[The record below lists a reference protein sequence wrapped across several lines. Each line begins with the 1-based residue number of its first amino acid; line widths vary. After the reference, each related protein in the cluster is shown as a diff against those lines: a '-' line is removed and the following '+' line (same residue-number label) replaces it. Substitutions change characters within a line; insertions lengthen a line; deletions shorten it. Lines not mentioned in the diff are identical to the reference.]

1 MPKSRSSSSQSDLT
15 LLVQQEGQIDQEVFL
30 QHGLTIGRAASNT
43 VCIEDPEV
51 EHIHARVLRQA
62 DGSFILQAED
72 HATFQAVS
80 SEDGSTQTTDKAALQ
95 ADQKAS
101 GRRPA
106 RGVSQ

>member
-1 MPKSRSSSSQSDLT
+1 MKPTSSQADLT
-15 LLVQQEGQIDQEVFL
+15 LLVQQEGRIDQEVFL
-30 QHGLTIGRAASNT
+30 QHGLTIGRASSNT

>member
-1 MPKSRSSSSQSDLT
+1 MPAGKPTSSQADLT
-15 LLVQQEGQIDQEVFL
+15 LLVQQEGRIDQEVFL
-30 QHGLTIGRAASNT
+30 QHGLTIGRASSNT

-72 HATFQAVS
+72 RATFQAVS
-80 SEDGSTQTTDKAALQ
+80 SEDGTTQTTDKAALQ